1 MLDTFFTQIKV
12 RSRMES
18 GPIGPYLS
26 EIAAVHH
33 RNGYAR
39 STIRRHLRAADRF
52 GACILKEG
60 MSIVDINA
68 STVNR
73 YLEGLGRQ
81 FFPSRLGGTLPDKAW
96 GLQQMVEILS
106 QQGVLRPD
114 AEQEPLIGIARWV
127 ADFDH
132 HLDQVR
138 GNAPRTRKIYLWYA
152 RRFLL
157 ERFGAEEPN
166 WPTLEAEQIAEFVR
180 REAAKKHPSS
190 CGHAVTGIRALLRF
204 LVTKGVVR
212 KGLERAVP
220 SVRTRHHC
228 SLPRH
233 ISPGEVQRV
242 IEACDPATLLG
253 LRVGP
258 SFENRDWFLCTPRLP
273 IS

>member
-26 EIAAVHH
+26 EIAALLH
-33 RNGYAR
+33 RNSYAR

-52 GACILKEG
+52 GGILKEG

-68 STVNR
+68 SSVDG

-81 FFPSRLGGTLPDKAW
+81 FFPSRSGGTLPDKAS
-96 GLQQMVEILS
+96 GLRQMVEMLS

-114 AEQEPLIGIARWV
+114 PEQQPLIGIARWV

-166 WPTLEAEQIAEFVR
+166 WPTLEAEQITEFVR
-180 REAAKKHPSS
+180 REAAKKHRSS
-190 CGHAVTGIRALLRF
+190 CGHAVTGIRALLR
-204 LVTKGVVR
+204 
-212 KGLERAVP
+212 
-220 SVRTRHHC
+220 
-228 SLPRH
+228 
-233 ISPGEVQRV
+233 
-242 IEACDPATLLG
+242 
-253 LRVGP
+253 
-258 SFENRDWFLCTPRLP
+258 
-273 IS
+273 

>member
-18 GPIGPYLS
+18 GPIGPYLP
-26 EIAAVHH
+26 EIAALLH

-52 GACILKEG
+52 GAWIVKQG

-68 STVNR
+68 SIVDR

-81 FFPSRLGGTLPDKAW
+81 FFPSRLGGTLPDKAS
-96 GLQQMVEILS
+96 GLRQMVEMLS

-114 AEQEPLIGIARWV
+114 GKEQPAIGIA
-127 ADFDH
+127 DFDR

-157 ERFGAEEPN
+157 ERFGAEEPD
-166 WPTLEAEQIAEFVR
+166 WSALEAEQI
-180 REAAKKHPSS
+180 
-190 CGHAVTGIRALLRF
+190 T
-204 LVTKGVVR
+204 
-212 KGLERAVP
+212 
-220 SVRTRHHC
+220 
-228 SLPRH
+228 
-233 ISPGEVQRV
+233 
-242 IEACDPATLLG
+242 
-253 LRVGP
+253 
-258 SFENRDWFLCTPRLP
+258 
-273 IS
+273 